1 VRTGKKAGGV
11 TKNSFVRFSESI
23 FSDRL
28 TVLMGNHH
36 PPSSKEERIMGH
48 KILRLPDVIERVG
61 FSRSSI
67 YAFVDNGTFPK
78 PVQIGIRAVGWL
90 DSDVDDWILDRIEKS
105 RGIGHSLT
113 SLKTSRS
120 SEGGLK

>member
-1 VRTGKKAGGV
+1 MV
-11 TKNSFVRFSESI
+11 
-23 FSDRL
+23 
-28 TVLMGNHH
+28 
-36 PPSSKEERIMGH
+36 H

-67 YAFVDNGTFPK
+67 YAFVDNGSFPK

-90 DSDVDDWILDRIEKS
+90 DSDVDDWISDRIEKS
-105 RGIGHSLT
+105 RGIDYSPA

-120 SEGGLK
+120 SEGGSK

>member
-1 VRTGKKAGGV
+1 
-11 TKNSFVRFSESI
+11 
-23 FSDRL
+23 
-28 TVLMGNHH
+28 
-36 PPSSKEERIMGH
+36 MGH

-67 YAFVDNGTFPK
+67 YAFVDNGTFPM

-90 DSDVDDWILDRIEKS
+90 DSDVDDWISDRIVKS
-105 RGIGHSLT
+105 RGIGHSLA

-120 SEGGLK
+120 SEGGSN